1 MIIELHKTTENAADA
16 MFSLMELKDQLAQIQ
31 LDQISGGVRIDVKIS
46 SLAIENGEY
55 EECKKCP
62 LGGWSMRHY
71 RTKFTKKLAVKVQ
84 MRILGFFWIDIKTFD
99 SDDLD
104 FDVLEAEELIEK
116 LNE

>member
-1 MIIELHKTTENAADA
+1 
-16 MFSLMELKDQLAQIQ
+16 
-31 LDQISGGVRIDVKIS
+31 
-46 SLAIENGEY
+46 
-55 EECKKCP
+55 
-62 LGGWSMRHY
+62 MRHY
-71 RTKFTKKLAVKVQ
+71 RVKFTKKLAVKVQ